1 MAKKKSFAEEIA
13 ELTRPAPRSEIDPEQ
28 DGLEEGAVLED
39 SDEEILG
46 QVDTG
51 FLSRGKEGRRLR
63 SNIDLGGDEELYIG
77 KHSSR
82 KTFFGDDERVNGDA
96 SDSISDDESSHED
109 DDSDSEEEQEEE
121 EEEEDD
127 GAPLYST
134 ERHAHVDDEADML
147 EKEIEDVEEAEAQVA
162 EELKDRAAKEYR
174 KALCVKA
181 QKRLW
186 NASLE
191 SRIMVQKVV
200 QGAHRL
206 PNQDVH
212 PFIGDADPSLAE
224 EMRAVSID
232 AERTLDDMCA
242 ILDALVEQNTSIQS
256 SKRKRDATGGTI
268 EQVWEAL
275 DERYKEIAAFRDTSL
290 DRWHRK
296 TMLSGGSASKSSL
309 KVLNQTVS
317 KQVALVMKDSERI
330 AERSRVPLAQYK
342 GLCQLHPPAVNNNG
356 MKTTVDESH
365 QETGQ
370 ENEEHTNTLIGVP
383 DTYQDGEFYQALLSE
398 FLEGSTNLLTK
409 NLHKEP
415 KQRKIVDRR
424 ASKGRKI
431 RYHIHEKLVNFMT
444 PEQEEVPEYA
454 SRIFSNLFGHSHAT

>member
-1 MAKKKSFAEEIA
+1 MM
-13 ELTRPAPRSEIDPEQ
+13 R
-28 DGLEEGAVLED
+28 
-39 SDEEILG
+39 
-46 QVDTG
+46 
-51 FLSRGKEGRRLR
+51 RGKEGRRLR
-63 SNIDLGGDEELYIG
+63 SSIDLGGDEELYTG

-82 KTFFGDDERVNGDA
+82 KTFFGDDERVNGDDFE
-96 SDSISDDESSHED
+96 SMSDDEMSHED
-109 DDSDSEEEQEEE
+109 DGGDSEEEQNDDDND
-121 EEEEDD
+121 EEEED
-127 GAPLYST
+127 GIPLYST
-134 ERHAHVDDEADML
+134 EKHADIDDEADML

-242 ILDALVEQNTSIQS
+242 ILDALVEQNTSIQGL
-256 SKRKRDATGGTI
+256 KRKRDATGGTI
-268 EQVWEAL
+268 EEVWEAL

-296 TMLSGGSASKSSL
+296 TMLSGGSASKSNL

-342 GLCQLHPPAVNNNG
+342 GLCQLHPPAVNG
-356 MKTTVDESH
+356 MKSTVVRSS
-365 QETGQ
+365 
-370 ENEEHTNTLIGVP
+370 I
-383 DTYQDGEFYQALLSE
+383 YLLVV
-398 FLEGSTNLLTK
+398 
-409 NLHKEP
+409 HCW
-415 KQRKIVDRR
+415 
-424 ASKGRKI
+424 I
-431 RYHIHEKLVNFMT
+431 RYHEREGGVGSFTYEIEIYWKFVNR
-444 PEQEEVPEYA
+444 E
-454 SRIFSNLFGHSHAT
+454 